1 MLQES
6 VMNHAET
13 TIHHSSD
20 MPASASWN
28 SQNKLWSTLTEVG
41 EFLHTSAPEAMLRD
55 KSLFQHL
62 HFKAGQRI
70 HALGQNFDSL
80 YLVNSGFIKTVLFDE
95 GGNEQVLNFPMKG
108 DVLGMDSIHTTQ
120 YTSEAIALSDCD
132 IILLPFKTL
141 VGLSRNY
148 EQLEQ
153 AIFVLMS
160 RELAR
165 QQQRLSMHGTSSAEA
180 RVAKFLLTLSERFFA
195 LGYSKSTFNLRMTR
209 NDIGSYLG
217 LTLETVS
224 RTLSALN
231 ELGLISVCQ
240 RHITIND
247 AVTLQALRKLPS
259 NKLKSKLTECFQ
271 GAQISTWG
279 KMSTLA
285 PSLS

>member
-1 MLQES
+1 MSHPETAYHHDTES
-6 VMNHAET
+6 TAGMQ
-13 TIHHSSD
+13 
-20 MPASASWN
+20 WN
-28 SQNKLWSTLTEVG
+28 SQNKLWSNLAEVG
-41 EFLHTSAPEAMLRD
+41 EFLHTSAPQAMLRD
-55 KSLFQHL
+55 KALFQHL

-70 HALGQNFDSL
+70 HALGQNFDAL

-95 GGNEQVLNFPMKG
+95 SGNEQVLNFPMKG
-108 DVLGMDSIHTTQ
+108 DVLGMDSIHTTE

-141 VGLSRNY
+141 VGLSRSY

-165 QQQRLSMHGTSSAEA
+165 QQLRLSMHGTSSAEA
-180 RVAKFLLTLSERFFA
+180 RVAKFLLSLSERFYA

-231 ELGLISVCQ
+231 ELGIISVCQ

-247 AVTLQALRKLPS
+247 AGALQSLRKLPS
-259 NKLKSKLTECFQ
+259 AKLKSKITDCFQ
-271 GAQISTWG
+271 GKQIATWG
-279 KMSTLA
+279 KMSALVPA
-285 PSLS
+285 MS